1 MDNLLIPLIIIV
13 VLFLNFRKLK
23 KTKKNIQKGEKKTK
37 PVKANGIFSR
47 INKVLE
53 EYAEAAKKPVE
64 EPEEEWP
71 PKENPDP
78 ESVDYQKELKEE
90 GEEVWPPQKKE
101 LIEGKQELIKEIP
114 VVVSM
119 PTKVERPKYRDNATI
134 VTSTEKQ
141 KPSFNRK
148 INTARLRNAIVW
160 SEILAS
166 PVSLREEE

>member
-1 MDNLLIPLIIIV
+1 MDNLLIPLVIIV

-23 KTKKNIQKGEKKTK
+23 KTKKNIQKGEKKTQ

-71 PKENPDP
+71 PKENSDP
-78 ESVDYQKELKEE
+78 ESVDYQKESKEE
-90 GEEVWPPQKKE
+90 GEEEWPPRKKE

-119 PTKVERPKYRDNATI
+119 PKKVERPKYRDNATI
-134 VTSTEKQ
+134 VASTKKQ
-141 KPSFNRK
+141 EPSFNLK
-148 INTARLRNAIVW
+148 INPIRLRNAIVW
-160 SEILAS
+160 SEILAP
-166 PVSLREEE
+166 PVSLREDQ